1 MIKTPL
7 KGLLNSRF
15 EQYVYVVITYTKL
28 MCCKVNNISFTFN
41 YVFCYFTTDLHKNGI
56 LNILS
61 GLRITKL
68 HLCSLYQILNVSAI
82 YLLSILYSIQE
93 TTLVRINRAKLK
105 KTYFTQWFFSR
116 ILYDAIIFSFW
127 FLTQSFKSVSLAAI
141 QRTSVICF
149 IDRLCVLFKIRLV
162 VVLSLL
168 N

>member
-68 HLCSLYQILNVSAI
+68 HLCSLY
-82 YLLSILYSIQE
+82 
-93 TTLVRINRAKLK
+93 
-105 KTYFTQWFFSR
+105 
-116 ILYDAIIFSFW
+116 
-127 FLTQSFKSVSLAAI
+127 
-141 QRTSVICF
+141 
-149 IDRLCVLFKIRLV
+149 
-162 VVLSLL
+162 
-168 N
+168 